1 MRTAFQRE
9 SWGRGG
15 TGLGL
20 PGCLGR
26 PVKQLVQLRLVSKR
40 KTAGSEQ
47 AKGSGLESRGQTL
60 KAGTHIARRLWR
72 KDPGRRKQ
80 PWGD

>member
-1 MRTAFQRE
+1 MRPAFQRE
-9 SWGRGG
+9 SQGRGS

-20 PGCLGR
+20 PECLGR

-40 KTAGSEQ
+40 KRAGSER
-47 AKGSGLESRGQTL
+47 ARGSGLESRGQTL
-60 KAGTHIARRLWR
+60 KAGAHTARRQRR
-72 KDPGRRKQ
+72 KDPGRRKW